1 MRFTPV
7 DTKDLL
13 VQTRVVRGDHLILGG
28 CTILGGSGAT
38 VKGVAQMGWE
48 RRGNHEYYYR
58 KERDGS
64 RVKSMYL
71 GRGEMAHMIAGF
83 ESNSAELERLLRANK
98 SIEDQELGRIEAGA
112 IDRAIELVQLFTE
125 ATLLTA
131 GFHTHRR
138 QWRRK
143 RKCQ

>member
-1 MRFTPV
+1 
-7 DTKDLL
+7 
-13 VQTRVVRGDHLILGG
+13 
-28 CTILGGSGAT
+28 
-38 VKGVAQMGWE
+38 MGWE

-58 KERDGS
+58 KAREGS
-64 RVKSMYL
+64 RVKSTYV
-71 GRGEMAHMIAGF
+71 GRGEMAHMISKF
-83 ESNSAELERLLRANK
+83 EASSGEVEKLLRLKK
-98 SIEDQELGRIEAGA
+98 SIEFQDQERLEAA
-112 IDRAIELVQLFTE
+112 IDRVVELVELFTE